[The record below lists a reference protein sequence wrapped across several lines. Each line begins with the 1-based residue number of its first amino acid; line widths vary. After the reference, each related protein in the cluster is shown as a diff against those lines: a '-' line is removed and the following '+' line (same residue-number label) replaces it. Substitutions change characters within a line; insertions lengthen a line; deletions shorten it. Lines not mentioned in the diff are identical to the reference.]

1 MSECK
6 HKNCTD
12 EAAECYQWEYC
23 SSTCESMDLRE
34 ENKELK
40 EALEKIAD
48 CQYMTVHRAAK
59 IANEAIKVLK
69 GGKS

>member
-1 MSECK
+1 
-6 HKNCTD
+6 
-12 EAAECYQWEYC
+12 
-23 SSTCESMDLRE
+23 MDLRE